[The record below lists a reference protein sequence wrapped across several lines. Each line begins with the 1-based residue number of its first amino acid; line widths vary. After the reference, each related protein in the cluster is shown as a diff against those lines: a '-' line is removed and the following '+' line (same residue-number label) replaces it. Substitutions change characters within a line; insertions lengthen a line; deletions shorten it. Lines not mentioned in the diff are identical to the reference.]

1 MAAERCIDLKIGV
14 KHLAKVAMNICKGGL
29 CCGVSGRSSSFD
41 TNVLKFGKFQQ
52 VGKIS
57 EGLVINSS
65 ASKSHVI
72 DCQLQARMLLSN
84 FHDLAK
90 FGSTPTSF
98 ILTASN
104 QSNGKLLFDAHKR
117 VA

>member
-1 MAAERCIDLKIGV
+1 
-14 KHLAKVAMNICKGGL
+14 
-29 CCGVSGRSSSFD
+29 
-41 TNVLKFGKFQQ
+41 
-52 VGKIS
+52 
-57 EGLVINSS
+57 
-65 ASKSHVI
+65 VI